1 MVLKEIEVTKPEG
14 MSSKSCALL
23 VQHAMRYKCD
33 VMIEH
38 AARKANCKSVM
49 GVIALGL
56 KCGDKLILI
65 TRGEDEEDAAEDVCI
80 LFQ

>member
-14 MSSKSCALL
+14 MNSKNCAAL
-23 VQHAMRYKCD
+23 VQKAMQYKCD
-33 VMIEH
+33 IAIEH

-49 GVIALGL
+49 GVISLGL
-56 KCGDKLILI
+56 KCGDTVIMI
-65 TRGEDEEDAAEDVCI
+65 ARGEDEEDAVEDICT